1 MRNLASPRVIKEILS
16 EYEFRFSKSLGQNFL
31 VDEGALAGILSG
43 ADISEDD
50 CVLEIGP
57 GFGTLTQRLCG
68 AAKKVVCVEIDKTVI
83 PILEENLKDFDNFE
97 IINDDVM
104 KIGIKSLAEEKF
116 GTENVK
122 VAANLPYYITT
133 PIIMMLL
140 ESKVKFKSIT
150 VMVQK
155 EVAKRLCA
163 SEGTKDFGA
172 ISLAVQY
179 FCNANYLFD
188 VPNTSF
194 MPPPKVTSTVVRLDL
209 LDKPRVSVKKEEMFF
224 KTVKASFAQRRKTL
238 LNALSNA
245 GFSGFSKAEISEIL
259 KNIGIDEKRRGETLS
274 IDEFARL
281 ADALTK

>member
-31 VDEGALAGILSG
+31 IDEGALAGILSG

-274 IDEFARL
+274 IDEFALL

>member
-31 VDEGALAGILSG
+31 IDEGALAGILSG

-68 AAKKVVCVEIDKTVI
+68 TAKKVVCVEIDKTVI

-104 KIGIKSLAEEKF
+104 KIDVKSLVEQKF

-179 FCNANYLFD
+179 FCSANYLFD

>member
-43 ADISEDD
+43 ADISKDD

-281 ADALTK
+281 ADALTR

>member
-31 VDEGALAGILSG
+31 IDEGALAGILSG

-68 AAKKVVCVEIDKTVI
+68 TAKKVVCVEIDKTVI

-104 KIGIKSLAEEKF
+104 KIDIKSLAEEKF

-179 FCNANYLFD
+179 FCSANYLFD

>member
-31 VDEGALAGILSG
+31 IDEGALAGILSG

-97 IINDDVM
+97 IINDDIM
-104 KIGIKSLAEEKF
+104 KIDVKSLVEQKF
-116 GTENVK
+116 GSENVK

>member
-31 VDEGALAGILSG
+31 IDEGALAGILSG

-68 AAKKVVCVEIDKTVI
+68 TAKKVVCVEIDKTVI

-104 KIGIKSLAEEKF
+104 KIDVKSLAEEKF

-179 FCNANYLFD
+179 FCSANYLFD